1 MDSAEKRRVNKLL
14 RKPSSLGK
22 ALGLR
27 QKLSRNAQKQSKSI
41 PTVSEKPLKQEINVD
56 VATLCAEMCGVSNLS
71 ESGATLLQKHL
82 NKIARLLIHEV
93 LRVMEQSRRGVPQA
107 SDIDLAS
114 VLIGLE
120 SPFGTTTANFLPVRT
135 GGRTASSGPG
145 GKVFF
150 IRPDKE
156 IDVKA
161 LLLRE
166 PAGVVYDVSL
176 VAHWLSVNG
185 KQPTSPQ
192 NPPPDFLSK
201 MSLLNNSFGYTK
213 QNGDKRL
220 CLESSDTCL
229 LSNAKQSR
237 TSLHNSQEKLD
248 STSSSLS
255 HPRKVLAVSVERRP
269 HEISQ
274 EVMIYFRELTEAC
287 VGANETRR
295 HEALDNAT
303 LDPGLQPILPHLM
316 TFITE
321 GVRINV
327 TNHNLAILIYLMR
340 LVKALIDNPHISLEP
355 YLHLLVPTVITCVL
369 NRQLCAKPITDNH
382 WALRD
387 FAAKQLATLCNR
399 HNTPSNELYTRV
411 TRELSRALC
420 SWIDGGT
427 SSSSSETCMKL
438 SNCNLSHEKDEI
450 MKISDDEKLNE
461 MKICKYDSGS
471 TTTAT
476 TSTNNNSGP
485 SLGTAVHSMN
495 TLYGILVALAEFG
508 NQCLRVIVLPLL
520 SSLCHR
526 LTKLTEPNMPENETN
541 ELNMDE
547 SGTGS
552 GGDLKSSQQHLAL
565 SPSIGDACQTKQ
577 CKYYAICQLSAF
589 GEPQCICPTD
599 CLYVRK
605 PVCGTDGKTYEN
617 ECFLKVKSCA
627 DQREVHVA
635 QEGYCR
641 PCAAGCP
648 LGFQCRNGQCVCRD
662 TCPPKHPTELDVC
675 GTDGK
680 LYPSECELKRQSCIQ
695 QANIDVDLTGVRCRG
710 RTPTGM
716 QDSNMKMSAVLQA
729 DGVRIPTCTCNKLGA
744 LSEECDYLGNCRL
757 PRKLLG
763 IQNNHECIPCSCHP
777 LGSVDASCNQ
787 ATGQCN
793 CRAGVVGRQCS
804 MCPDGSQVTENDC
817 NAKEKN
823 ENLLARLQEDGNQLT
838 NGRNDPAKQKISKNT
853 TITLNSQSSDIIINT
868 TSNDNNDAE
877 QNNGRLFTETTTL
890 LVRIPFHMDQPTELQ
905 LTLRLLEANGMLL
918 HYQSPPSEQEQLL
931 LYNAQDHQFT
941 MGISNWRVVLKY
953 IDGRVPNRI
962 LLVHSKENL
971 TRNVKHTIQT
981 GIVSGRPWIQ
991 IDESTRTT
999 NQDVIEK
1006 WANKPSDNDGNND
1019 NNNVPTVGGLGT
1031 VVIGRH
1037 IKLGSLSPIYLGGYD
1052 FRGQPTSVYLPVKR
1066 GLDGAIQR
1074 ININDAEVVL
1084 AGPSL
1089 ADMTNTP
1096 EEMIRSSNLIEKW
1109 VNVSQ
1114 WQGAPCGPEYS
1125 PCQMEQPDN
1134 ICRPNIQ
1141 RATCACTTP
1150 LQLMHMMKGRLDE
1163 QIDEVEKQACLQRK
1177 MEISKMNPV
1186 LSSRNDGQLQY
1197 DGPNRGSIGETIN
1210 EPIEDI
1216 LSSNNEF
1223 KQILINFSGST
1234 VYKYSGLMGYTSDF
1248 NIRLRLRTDKMDGL
1262 ILLMVEQQTAGQSD
1276 HHQHHP
1282 DSSSSLILNQP
1293 VTQITTNSE
1302 FVSLVL
1308 RNGRIELLLNLIS
1321 SSRSQDK
1328 SWEKKKNIVSNEGDN
1343 GGVSNSEF
1351 NRLMPIQARHK
1362 VNDGEWHVIQA
1373 IGSKQRATLFV
1384 DNHMVSGEFSG
1395 ITDSNSAPVR
1405 DVYLGGTLSKIIGLS
1420 HDYQQNFTG
1429 CIADM
1434 LIQERIIPILSEATE
1449 IYGPIERCRNI

>member
-213 QNGDKRL
+213 QNGNKRL

-248 STSSSLS
+248 STSSSSS

-520 SSLCHR
+520 SSLCRR
-526 LTKLTEPNMPENETN
+526 LTKLTEPNISENETN

-565 SPSIGDACQTKQ
+565 SPSIGGKLSPVDQRSFDSLKVMMTNRIAPVLIDWRMRQGIGITLEDYRLCYQ
-577 CKYYAICQLSAF
+577 CMA
-589 GEPQCICPTD
+589 D
-599 CLYVRK
+599 CLFAVNQN
-605 PVCGTDGKTYEN
+605 PISN
-617 ECFLKVKSCA
+617 
-627 DQREVHVA
+627 
-635 QEGYCR
+635 
-641 PCAAGCP
+641 P
-648 LGFQCRNGQCVCRD
+648 
-662 TCPPKHPTELDVC
+662 
-675 GTDGK
+675 
-680 LYPSECELKRQSCIQ
+680 
-695 QANIDVDLTGVRCRG
+695 NIAPISTNFNNPIHLSTGSVNVVISSNNSSSNNNSGATVTVNTGV
-710 RTPTGM
+710 
-716 QDSNMKMSAVLQA
+716 SNPLAGISSSSTF
-729 DGVRIPTCTCNKLGA
+729 PTCT
-744 LSEECDYLGNCRL
+744 
-757 PRKLLG
+757 
-763 IQNNHECIPCSCHP
+763 
-777 LGSVDASCNQ
+777 
-787 ATGQCN
+787 
-793 CRAGVVGRQCS
+793 
-804 MCPDGSQVTENDC
+804 
-817 NAKEKN
+817 
-823 ENLLARLQEDGNQLT
+823 
-838 NGRNDPAKQKISKNT
+838 
-853 TITLNSQSSDIIINT
+853 SSIIV
-868 TSNDNNDAE
+868 TSNITASNVNTCNN
-877 QNNGRLFTETTTL
+877 
-890 LVRIPFHMDQPTELQ
+890 
-905 LTLRLLEANGMLL
+905 
-918 HYQSPPSEQEQLL
+918 
-931 LYNAQDHQFT
+931 
-941 MGISNWRVVLKY
+941 
-953 IDGRVPNRI
+953 
-962 LLVHSKENL
+962 
-971 TRNVKHTIQT
+971 
-981 GIVSGRPWIQ
+981 
-991 IDESTRTT
+991 
-999 NQDVIEK
+999 
-1006 WANKPSDNDGNND
+1006 
-1019 NNNVPTVGGLGT
+1019 
-1031 VVIGRH
+1031 
-1037 IKLGSLSPIYLGGYD
+1037 
-1052 FRGQPTSVYLPVKR
+1052 
-1066 GLDGAIQR
+1066 
-1074 ININDAEVVL
+1074 
-1084 AGPSL
+1084 
-1089 ADMTNTP
+1089 
-1096 EEMIRSSNLIEKW
+1096 
-1109 VNVSQ
+1109 
-1114 WQGAPCGPEYS
+1114 
-1125 PCQMEQPDN
+1125 
-1134 ICRPNIQ
+1134 
-1141 RATCACTTP
+1141 
-1150 LQLMHMMKGRLDE
+1150 
-1163 QIDEVEKQACLQRK
+1163 
-1177 MEISKMNPV
+1177 
-1186 LSSRNDGQLQY
+1186 
-1197 DGPNRGSIGETIN
+1197 
-1210 EPIEDI
+1210 
-1216 LSSNNEF
+1216 
-1223 KQILINFSGST
+1223 
-1234 VYKYSGLMGYTSDF
+1234 
-1248 NIRLRLRTDKMDGL
+1248 
-1262 ILLMVEQQTAGQSD
+1262 
-1276 HHQHHP
+1276 
-1282 DSSSSLILNQP
+1282 
-1293 VTQITTNSE
+1293 
-1302 FVSLVL
+1302 
-1308 RNGRIELLLNLIS
+1308 
-1321 SSRSQDK
+1321 
-1328 SWEKKKNIVSNEGDN
+1328 
-1343 GGVSNSEF
+1343 
-1351 NRLMPIQARHK
+1351 
-1362 VNDGEWHVIQA
+1362 
-1373 IGSKQRATLFV
+1373 
-1384 DNHMVSGEFSG
+1384 
-1395 ITDSNSAPVR
+1395 
-1405 DVYLGGTLSKIIGLS
+1405 
-1420 HDYQQNFTG
+1420 
-1429 CIADM
+1429 
-1434 LIQERIIPILSEATE
+1434 
-1449 IYGPIERCRNI
+1449 